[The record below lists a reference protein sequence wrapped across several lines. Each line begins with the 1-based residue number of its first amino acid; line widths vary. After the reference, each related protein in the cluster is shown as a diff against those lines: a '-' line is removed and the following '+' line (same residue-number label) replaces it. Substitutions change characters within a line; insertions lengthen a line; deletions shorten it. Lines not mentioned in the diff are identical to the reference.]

1 MAEPWNKINIPF
13 PSAVSVYRIPYSEDT
28 DTVLQCV
35 VAKNETFLKMFCSEV
50 LQTEI
55 RVLYDVLYV
64 INNSFR
70 RHKPFR
76 ALKQVEQCINRV
88 KEMKLQEAVQ
98 DLWEACPK
106 KAQRTVG
113 LECGEC
119 EVPSQAMQEWVCVKM
134 VGGAQLLTRLLDHC
148 SRAFILIRRHLQ
160 TGDFL
165 ILNLL
170 LISMLSRLWVL
181 FRGLLRAL
189 VPLYQRC
196 LELLRLVSSARPL
209 PYLSGCTLPAELPAL
224 LGPSG
229 AALLETGAA
238 GARGRR
244 GGRGGGR
251 RSARGTLLSRLF
263 GQEGRGPEEEEEEE
277 EGKRKRKAGG
287 VSQGMLKATRLTED
301 LGSIVRQRGRHIMR
315 VGAELDMKALL
326 MGSRA
331 ASTQVAALS
340 NQRRSS
346 CQDPAV
352 IGQKRKFVKLLVS
365 ASSFS
370 DLAVTLQEVI
380 QWCRDRKLSQERRSL
395 AFMCVECRRMVS
407 MEADGQSVRRSL
419 QRFQRTL
426 RRGLLHGRWR
436 APRRGRS
443 LRTLWRQRLGC
454 RASSR
459 TAHRTLRSHSGTR
472 TQRSRT
478 CQAGSR
484 TVRTL
489 LPQQPVDPGSVP
501 LPQDSSEE
509 EVTGSDVISTAAV
522 GAGGNGKCAKT
533 VPQEPTNA
541 NEDDIDD
548 IFASIGF

>member
-1 MAEPWNKINIPF
+1 MDGPWNKINIPF
-13 PSAVSVYRIPYSEDT
+13 PSAVSVYRIPYSEAT
-28 DTVLQCV
+28 DTVVQYV
-35 VAKNETFLKMFCSEV
+35 VAKSEKFLQMFCSEV

-98 DLWEACPK
+98 DLWVACPK
-106 KAQRTVG
+106 KAQRTMG

-119 EVPSQAMQEWVCVKM
+119 EVPSQAILEWTCVKM
-134 VGGAQLLTRLLDHC
+134 VGGAHLLTCLLDHC

-189 VPLYQRC
+189 LPLYQCC
-196 LELLRLVSSARPL
+196 LELLEPVSSARPL
-209 PYLSGCTLPAELPAL
+209 PYLSGCTLPAELATA

-229 AALLETGAA
+229 TALLDVVDPTGR
-238 GARGRR
+238 ARRTGRR
-244 GGRGGGR
+244 G
-251 RSARGTLLSRLF
+251 ARPTLLSRLF
-263 GQEGRGPEEEEEEE
+263 GQEG
-277 EGKRKRKAGG
+277 
-287 VSQGMLKATRLTED
+287 
-301 LGSIVRQRGRHIMR
+301 
-315 VGAELDMKALL
+315 
-326 MGSRA
+326 
-331 ASTQVAALS
+331 
-340 NQRRSS
+340 
-346 CQDPAV
+346 QDPGAAE
-352 IGQKRKFVKLLVS
+352 GGRTGTRGG
-365 ASSFS
+365 

-395 AFMCVECRRMVS
+395 AFMCVKCRRMVS
-407 MEADGQSVRRSL
+407 MEADGQSVTRRL
-419 QRFQRTL
+419 QLFQRAL
-426 RRGLLHGRWR
+426 RWGLLHGRWR
-436 APRRGRS
+436 SPQRRHS

-454 RASSR
+454 RASF
-459 TAHRTLRSHSGTR
+459 RTLRNHYGTLTQKNR
-472 TQRSRT
+472 TF
-478 CQAGSR
+478 QAGSR
-484 TVRTL
+484 TVRAVSSKHKV
-489 LPQQPVDPGSVP
+489 LPRQPVD
-501 LPQDSSEE
+501 SSGE
-509 EVTGSDVISTAAV
+509 EVGGSDVISAAAV
-522 GAGGNGKCAKT
+522 AAGSGGNGKSAKT
-533 VPQEPTNA
+533 VPRDPADA

>member
-1 MAEPWNKINIPF
+1 MDGPWNKINIPF
-13 PSAVSVYRIPYSEDT
+13 PSAVSVYRIPYSEAT
-28 DTVLQCV
+28 DTVVQYV
-35 VAKNETFLKMFCSEV
+35 VAKSEKFLQMFCSEV

-98 DLWEACPK
+98 DLWVACPK
-106 KAQRTVG
+106 KAQRTMG

-119 EVPSQAMQEWVCVKM
+119 EVPSQAILEWTCVKM
-134 VGGAQLLTRLLDHC
+134 VGGAHLLTCLLDHC

-189 VPLYQRC
+189 LPLYQCC
-196 LELLRLVSSARPL
+196 LELLEPVSSARPL
-209 PYLSGCTLPAELPAL
+209 PYLSGCTLPAELAAT

-229 AALLETGAA
+229 TALLDVVDPTGR
-238 GARGRR
+238 ARRTGRR
-244 GGRGGGR
+244 G
-251 RSARGTLLSRLF
+251 ARPTLLSRLF
-263 GQEGRGPEEEEEEE
+263 GQEGQDPGAA
-277 EGKRKRKAGG
+277 EGGRTRTASGTGVGAQKA
-287 VSQGMLKATRLTED
+287 SRLIED
-301 LGSIVRQRGRHIMR
+301 LGSIVRQRSLDIIS

-326 MGSRA
+326 MGTRA
-331 ASTQVAALS
+331 ANTQMATLP

-352 IGQKRKFVKLLVS
+352 ISQKKKFVKLLDS
-365 ASSFS
+365 ATSFS

-395 AFMCVECRRMVS
+395 AFMCVKCRRMVS
-407 MEADGQSVRRSL
+407 MEADGQSVTRRL
-419 QRFQRTL
+419 QLFQRTL
-426 RRGLLHGRWR
+426 RWGLLHGRWR
-436 APRRGRS
+436 SPRRRHS
-443 LRTLWRQRLGC
+443 LRTLWRQCLGC
-454 RASSR
+454 RASF
-459 TAHRTLRSHSGTR
+459 RTLRNHYGTLTQKNR
-472 TQRSRT
+472 TF
-478 CQAGSR
+478 QAGSR
-484 TVRTL
+484 TVRAVSSKHEV
-489 LPQQPVDPGSVP
+489 LPRQPVDFSG
-501 LPQDSSEE
+501 E
-509 EVTGSDVISTAAV
+509 EVGGSDVISAAV
-522 GAGGNGKCAKT
+522 VAAGSGGKGKSAKT
-533 VPQEPTNA
+533 VPREPADA